1 MQNKTTTSLV
11 FLLLSGS
18 ASLSAMEVFG
28 KKSKSLQY
36 NDQKI
41 SNLTLTSDAY
51 LREISRKDGT
61 FMFAVKTKHIMTL
74 DPSDSWTKALAFGD
88 NKNKIIIRHKK
99 FGAVS
104 LKRNINKTNGETT
117 FINTDSDTETLI
129 YNHKNKY
136 IKVLFKDEDTKTLL
150 FNWKNTEPR
159 DLNEEEKSWWDL
171 AFYGYKHFK
180 AADIFRQEIIKEDD
194 SN

>member
-18 ASLSAMEVFG
+18 ASLSAMEDLG

-36 NDQKI
+36 RDKTI
-41 SNLTLTSDAY
+41 YNLTLTSDASFIGKN
-51 LREISRKDGT
+51 LFAFEIN
-61 FMFAVKTKHIMTL
+61 TKHIL
-74 DPSDSWTKALAFGD
+74 DKALSHTTAIAQEQD
-88 NKNKIIIRHKK
+88 KNKIIIIHAK
-99 FGAVS
+99 FGNMS
-104 LKRNINKTNGETT
+104 LRRKINNTNGETT
-117 FINTDSDTETLI
+117 YINANSDTETLI

-136 IKVLFKDEDTKTLL
+136 IKVLFKNEDTKTLS
-150 FNWKNTEPR
+150 FNWKNTEPSN
-159 DLNEEEKSWWDL
+159 LNEEEKPWLDL
-171 AFYGYKHFK
+171 AFCGYKHFK